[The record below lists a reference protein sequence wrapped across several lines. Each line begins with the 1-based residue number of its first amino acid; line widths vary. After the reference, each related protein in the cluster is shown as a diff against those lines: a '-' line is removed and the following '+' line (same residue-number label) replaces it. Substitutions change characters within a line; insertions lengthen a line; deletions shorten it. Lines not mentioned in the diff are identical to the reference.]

1 MAKAIN
7 WPASFREDVLSEDGD
22 ALHTAFRLGRLYFE
36 NQFWV
41 PEEVVDIRV
50 NHRRVRK
57 GVVRGELKLCPLGEV
72 AAEDLARHKRP
83 VQSVEALIRYLG
95 ETYQQT
101 VTVNTEV
108 TVVTYQNLPV
118 VPEEIEG

>member
-7 WPASFREDVLSEDGD
+7 WPASLREDVLSEDCD

-50 NHRRVRK
+50 NHLRIRK
-57 GVVRGELKLCPLGEV
+57 GVVRGELKLCKIGEITP
-72 AAEDLARHKRP
+72 EDLGRHKRP
-83 VQSVEALIRYLG
+83 AQTAEALAQYLA

-101 VTVNTEV
+101 VTLNTDV
-108 TVVTYQNLPV
+108 TIVTYQNLPV